1 MSELTKQGTEMIE
14 EISLDEKES
23 PLQNRK
29 NPRRE
34 LEMETES
41 TQDGDS
47 ELNSM
52 GTKQAYTASKDN
64 QQLRVIVVFLVAA
77 INYGK

>member
-1 MSELTKQGTEMIE
+1 MSELTKEGTEITE
-14 EISLDEKES
+14 EILHDEKENS
-23 PLQNRK
+23 LQNRK

-52 GTKQAYTASKDN
+52 GKKQ
-64 QQLRVIVVFLVAA
+64 V
-77 INYGK
+77 